1 MRRDSRAVEL
11 HGGVPNEPGKSP
23 DVSDVDAIRWIDL
36 TDAELATLRSAVAHA
51 AGLTPEVI
59 AAYHFGSSAR
69 RRPARDLDIGLFVDR
84 PARASIDLEAIVT
97 RLASLTGRG
106 PDDFDVRVVNDAD
119 PVFLGNLMRDGKLC
133 FERDRESRIAFEV
146 MAMNSWLDF
155 QPAWDRLR
163 RGTLEVWSRG

>member
-1 MRRDSRAVEL
+1 
-11 HGGVPNEPGKSP
+11 
-23 DVSDVDAIRWIDL
+23 VSDVDAIRWIDL
-36 TDAELATLRSAVAHA
+36 TDAELAKLRSAVADA
-51 AGLTPEVI
+51 AAKTPEVI

-84 PARASIDLEAIVT
+84 PARASIDVEAIVT
-97 RLASLTGRG
+97 RLANLTGRG

-133 FERDRESRIAFEV
+133 FERDREARIAFEV